1 MSSQK
6 NLTIRRPDFLS
17 AWTKAPSLGGRRCW
31 GYQGHCFQLSLCE
44 AQPSG
49 PLLRMPNISD
59 PTRKIL
65 GENSGYGPWEDSAM
79 RQEWLSL
86 ASEQQ
91 GPTAT
96 GFDSVSFPGVS
107 FDHKHLTVEVEHRK
121 LSVNSGHWFLPIPA
135 ANNLANSVTPGPSMG
150 IVRDC
155 SASQTAAGQAAAQ
168 KHGSFLNQFA
178 SICLKITVSIRHM
191 SSYWFRR

>member
-1 MSSQK
+1 
-6 NLTIRRPDFLS
+6 
-17 AWTKAPSLGGRRCW
+17 
-31 GYQGHCFQLSLCE
+31 
-44 AQPSG
+44 
-49 PLLRMPNISD
+49 
-59 PTRKIL
+59 
-65 GENSGYGPWEDSAM
+65 M

-121 LSVNSGHWFLPIPA
+121 LSINSGHWFLPIPA

-178 SICLKITVSIRHM
+178 SICLKISFHQAYVIILIQKVNMILWDFCHKEYLKARCILL
-191 SSYWFRR
+191 